1 MRDADLTDTLGWTA
15 EAELKL
21 RNIPYFVRTQARQRI
36 EQLARNQARDTVT
49 AELVELARQEF
60 GQ

>member
-1 MRDADLTDTLGWTA
+1 MIESYPDPLEWTP
-15 EAELKL
+15 EAKSKL

-36 EQLARNQARDTVT
+36 EQIAHAMAVDLVT
-49 AELVELARQEF
+49 ADIVEKAKVEF